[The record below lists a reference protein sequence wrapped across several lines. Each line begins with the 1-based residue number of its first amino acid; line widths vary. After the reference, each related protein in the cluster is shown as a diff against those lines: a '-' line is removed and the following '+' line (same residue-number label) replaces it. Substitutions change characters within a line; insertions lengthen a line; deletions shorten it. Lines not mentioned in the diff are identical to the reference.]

1 MNMDVFRY
9 LRVKRQPEKVVP
21 DRGGLSAEQLEQDS
35 SQPIT
40 LRQLNSLPE
49 NARKRVYRALVP
61 PDLLVRFGIDPV
73 TWAGP
78 NGDQPV
84 RLRTD
89 PQVGAVHL
97 QVRQA
102 ASASDDFLSMELADN
117 VLNGIDLHLLLIHN
131 PSGPRFDT
139 DYDESGQPT
148 LFGMARRNLA
158 EEERAMQAGLTPAQV
173 RVGLRASALVLQHL
187 EAFLATLGHR
197 AYFLEPL
204 TYASAWVFE
213 RRGFAYVRGHKLMD
227 DIHDEFLPGGR
238 LHRALD
244 GSTPFRQ
251 PEQWRTVRGRAWAI
265 HDGILS
271 VMGETWNGLRMVK
284 QVGRHAGVETFPDA
298 EY

>member
-73 TWAGP
+73 TWSGP

-84 RLRTD
+84 QLRTD

-102 ASASDDFLSMELADN
+102 ASFSDDFLSMELADN

-158 EEERAMQAGLTPAQV
+158 EEERAMRAGLAPAQV
-173 RVGLRASALVLQHL
+173 
-187 EAFLATLGHR
+187 FLATLGHR

-227 DIHDEFLPGGR
+227 DIHKEFLPGGR

-251 PEQWRTVRGRAWAI
+251 PEQWCTVRGRAWAI